1 LEIALAFFRPP
12 SSVPRPPSSG
22 RRWLNGFLATLGFT
36 LVPLL
41 FAFWIVSY
49 GLVPGPGHD
58 AALAGEAEVWIP
70 PRTGLAGIA
79 AILASSGVIE
89 ADVRF
94 LLLARLTGRA
104 GQLRAGEYRLPYGQ
118 SPWQVLKTLSA
129 GRVIYRQIT
138 IPEGMELRGVADLL
152 AAEGW
157 VGRER
162 FLALTR
168 DRELLQ
174 KFDIPADTLEGYL
187 FPDTYALSRGQQ
199 QEGDLLRQMVGRA
212 LAVFEEVRTATASS
226 TTLSRHQVLTL
237 ASIVEKETGR
247 PEERPLI
254 ARVFLNR
261 LERGM
266 RLQADPTAVY
276 GRPDFQ
282 GPVTGRDL
290 RVPSPYN
297 TYLIDGLP
305 PGPIA
310 NPGRAA
316 IEAVLRP
323 AEHDYLYFV
332 ATADAAHH
340 FSRTLEE
347 HNRAVA
353 RLRAEKATSR
363 P

>member
-1 LEIALAFFRPP
+1 M
-12 SSVPRPPSSG
+12 
-22 RRWLNGFLATLGFT
+22 
-36 LVPLL
+36 
-41 FAFWIVSY
+41 
-49 GLVPGPGHD
+49 
-58 AALAGEAEVWIP
+58 IP

-89 ADVRF
+89 EDVRF
-94 LLLARLTGRA
+94 LLLARLSGRA
-104 GQLRAGEYRLPYGQ
+104 GRLRAGEYRLPYGQ

-129 GRVIYRQIT
+129 GRVLYRQIT
-138 IPEGMELRGVADLL
+138 IPEGADLRRVAELL

-162 FLALTR
+162 LLALAR

-199 QEGDLLRQMVGRA
+199 NEADILRQMVGRT
-212 LAVFEEVRTATASS
+212 LAVFEEVRSVNESS
-226 TTLSRHQVLTL
+226 AALSRHQVLTL
-237 ASIVEKETGR
+237 ASIVEKETGQA
-247 PEERPLI
+247 EERPLI

-261 LERGM
+261 LVKGM

-282 GPVTGRDL
+282 GPVTSLDL

-332 ATADAAHH
+332 ATSTSTHH

-353 RLRAEKATSR
+353 RLRAEKSISR